1 MLHEKLLDY
10 REGNVLVFIKD
21 SAIEKVGLHNNGG
34 NVVFNDLAN
43 FLLCHP
49 RELIPPNLFRTEIA
63 LATLLSLDCTGY
75 RKFKRINLLNLLL
88 KLFFILII
96 GLTSGFSKLG
106 RVIGATVWRFTAPST
121 LFARHCFT

>member
-1 MLHEKLLDY
+1 MLHEELLDY

-21 SAIEKVGLHNNGG
+21 SAIEKVGLHDNGG
-34 NVVFNDLAN
+34 NVVVNDLAK

-49 RELIPPNLFRTEIA
+49 RELIPPNLFRTETA
-63 LATLLSLDCTGY
+63 LTTLLSLDCTGQ

-88 KLFFILII
+88 KLFFILFI
-96 GLTSGFSKLG
+96 GLTSGFSELG
-106 RVIGATVWRFTAPST
+106 RVIGTTVWRFTTPST